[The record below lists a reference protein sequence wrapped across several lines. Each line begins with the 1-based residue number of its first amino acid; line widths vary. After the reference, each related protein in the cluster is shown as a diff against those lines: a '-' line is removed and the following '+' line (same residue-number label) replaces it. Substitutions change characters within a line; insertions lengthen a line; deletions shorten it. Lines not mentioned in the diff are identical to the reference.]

1 MRWATAGA
9 PRTLSGT
16 GDQFSERID
25 HVNDLQGHLLA
36 IAHEVK
42 DLRDRVAGI
51 DQLQAELA
59 RLRAERDG
67 LQDVLARIGALANRV
82 SPGAG

>member
-1 MRWATAGA
+1 MGDGGGA
-9 PRTLSGT
+9 RTLSGT

-59 RLRAERDG
+59 RLRAERDE
-67 LQDVLARIGALANRV
+67 LQDVLARIGTLANRTR
-82 SPGAG
+82 PGAG

>member
-1 MRWATAGA
+1 MRPGSGRS
-9 PRTLSGT
+9 RTLSVT
-16 GDQFSERID
+16 ADQLTERID

-51 DQLQAELA
+51 DQLQADIA
-59 RLRAERDG
+59 RLRAERDE
-67 LQDVLARIGALANRV
+67 LQDVLARVAVLADRARPR
-82 SPGAG
+82 S

>member
-1 MRWATAGA
+1 MRWATAGG

-51 DQLQAELA
+51 DQLQAELG
-59 RLRAERDG
+59 RLRAERDE

-82 SPGAG
+82 RPGLG

>member
-1 MRWATAGA
+1 M
-9 PRTLSGT
+9 
-16 GDQFSERID
+16 
-25 HVNDLQGHLLA
+25 NDLHGHLLA

-59 RLRAERDG
+59 RLRAERDE
-67 LQDVLARIGALANRV
+67 LHDVLGRIGVLVERARPRV
-82 SPGAG
+82 

>member
-1 MRWATAGA
+1 MRWATAGG

-51 DQLQAELA
+51 DQLQAELG
-59 RLRAERDG
+59 RLRAERDE
-67 LQDVLARIGALANRV
+67 LQDVLARIGTLANRAR
-82 SPGAG
+82 PGKG

>member
-1 MRWATAGA
+1 M
-9 PRTLSGT
+9 
-16 GDQFSERID
+16 ERID

-51 DQLQAELA
+51 DQLQAELT
-59 RLRAERDG
+59 RLRVERDE
-67 LQDVLARIGALANRV
+67 LQDVLTRIGSLANRARSGV
-82 SPGAG
+82 G

>member
-1 MRWATAGA
+1 MGDGGGA
-9 PRTLSGT
+9 RTLSGT

-59 RLRAERDG
+59 RLRVERDE
-67 LQDVLARIGALANRV
+67 LQGVLARIGALANRAR
-82 SPGAG
+82 PGVG

>member
-1 MRWATAGA
+1 MGDGGWA
-9 PRTLSGT
+9 RTLSGT
-16 GDQFSERID
+16 GDQFIERID
-25 HVNDLQGHLLA
+25 HVNDMQGHLLA

-59 RLRAERDG
+59 RLRAERDE
-67 LQDVLARIGALANRV
+67 LQDVLARIGILVERARPRV
-82 SPGAG
+82 

>member
-1 MRWATAGA
+1 VR
-9 PRTLSGT
+9 RTLSVT
-16 GDQFSERID
+16 ADQSTERID

-51 DQLQAELA
+51 DQLQADIA
-59 RLRAERDG
+59 RLRTERDE
-67 LQDVLARIGALANRV
+67 LRDVLARIAVLADR
-82 SPGAG
+82 PRRQP

>member
-1 MRWATAGA
+1 MGDGGGA
-9 PRTLSGT
+9 RTLSGT

-59 RLRAERDG
+59 RLRAERDE
-67 LQDVLARIGALANRV
+67 LQDVLARIGTLANRAR
-82 SPGAG
+82 PGMG

>member
-1 MRWATAGA
+1 M
-9 PRTLSGT
+9 
-16 GDQFSERID
+16 
-25 HVNDLQGHLLA
+25 NDLHGHLLA

-59 RLRAERDG
+59 RLRAERDE
-67 LQDVLARIGALANRV
+67 LHDVLARIGILVERARPRA
-82 SPGAG
+82 